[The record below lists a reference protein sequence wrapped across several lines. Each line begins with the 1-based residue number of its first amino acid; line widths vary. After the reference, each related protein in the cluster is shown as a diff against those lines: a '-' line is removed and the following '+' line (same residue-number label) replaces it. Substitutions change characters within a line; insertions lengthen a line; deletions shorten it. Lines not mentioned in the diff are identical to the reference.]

1 MNPRRRLFVTGPATW
16 LVCGAGLAALPAVA
30 QGEFPSRPI
39 RLVVPYAPGGIA
51 DLLGRLIVDRLGPL
65 IKQTVV
71 VENRPGAGGHVGG
84 EMVARAP
91 ADGYTLVLATIAHNG
106 AAAMYK
112 DLKYNPATELQPLV
126 LVAESAG
133 VLLVHPDVPAKSV
146 GDLIA
151 LAKAQPGKLNYASAG
166 NGSAIHMAT
175 ELFKHMTG
183 TDFVHVPYKGS
194 GPAMADLLGGR
205 VQVMFENIA
214 TGLPHVKSGKVRALA
229 VTGRARNPSL
239 PDLPTV
245 AESGVPGYAAEPWYT
260 LSAPRGLPPEVLKKL
275 NADLNTVI
283 RSPEL
288 AARWDALGVMPLG
301 GSPEDAQRRN
311 AQESER
317 WTRVIQAARIQA
329 D

>member
-1 MNPRRRLFVTGPATW
+1 MKRRPALFAMGIAVA
-16 LVCGAGLAALPAVA
+16 LAAGLALPAAA
-30 QGEFPSRPI
+30 QVDPFPSKPI

-51 DLLGRLIVDRLGPL
+51 DLLGRLIADKLAPVVR
-65 IKQTVV
+65 QSVV

-84 EMVARAP
+84 EQVAKSP
-91 ADGYTLVLATIAHNG
+91 PDGYTLVLATIAHNG
-106 AAAMYK
+106 AAAMFK
-112 DLKYNPATELQPLV
+112 DLKYNPAADLQPVV

-133 VLLVHPDVPAKSV
+133 VLIVHPDVAAKTV
-146 GDLIA
+146 GEFIG

-175 ELFKHMTG
+175 ELFKFMTG
-183 TDFVHVPYKGS
+183 TDLAHIPYKGS
-194 GPAMADLLGGR
+194 GPAMTDLLGGR

-214 TGLPHVKSGKVRALA
+214 TAHPHIRSGKVRALG
-229 VTGRARNPSL
+229 VTSRSRNPSL
-239 PDLPTV
+239 PDIPTI

-260 LSAPRGLPPEVLKKL
+260 ISAPRGLPPDVLRKL
-275 NADLNTVI
+275 NADLNTVL

-288 AARWDALGVMPLG
+288 AARWESLGVTPLG
-301 GSPEDAQRRN
+301 GSPDDATRRN
-311 AQESER
+311 AQETER